1 MSPSFNLCLWLS
13 NELPLFSEKRW
24 GKNWM
29 SNSMHNSKAYIVSSS
44 WCLAE
49 KPATTKCQHVVV
61 VVVVSTG
68 REAYT
73 NPTHVAFMMLDS
85 TIKTKQAHTGGEG
98 THLSVASL
106 HDALRLLAA
115 REWSCNMIWWIQASP
130 TIERAL
136 ETPAGVWA
144 ARSCWQLQPLTAA
157 KFWDAQTSR
166 RGGRVWGERAVQL

>member
-1 MSPSFNLCLWLS
+1 MSFLYLV
-13 NELPLFSEKRW
+13 KRD
-24 GKNWM
+24 GKKNWM

-61 VVVVSTG
+61 VVVSTG

-73 NPTHVAFMMLDS
+73 NPTHVAFMMLDL
-85 TIKTKQAHTGGEG
+85 TIKIKQAHTGGEG